1 MKTRNFALCALGLAA
16 AITFGGAATASA
28 QARSDTRIPVRKD
41 QPAPEPPRV
50 DTIRIVRVDTVTLRG
65 RVDTVT
71 IRTRPDTIVHMQML
85 PVQPLPGWY
94 GGIGA
99 GVAVPYSSYRAP
111 NKDGFD
117 LNGEIGWFP
126 HDAAFGLRLTGDGIW
141 YNARKAYCQVC
152 DNPSQFQLGLDLL
165 LRFPL
170 DRTSHINPVLY
181 FFGGGGLNW
190 YSNFIP
196 YINSGGSVVTAG
208 ADHTVLIIPGIPAT
222 VVTSSGSG
230 GTFGSYDAGLGLDFN
245 VATSVHMYVQ
255 GKFTQVSTNGGPSR
269 TFPIIAGF
277 KFYSSG
283 SHSQPLQP

>member
-28 QARSDTRIPVRKD
+28 QARSETRIPVRKE
-41 QPAPEPPRV
+41 QPPPPPPQV

-71 IRTRPDTIVHMQML
+71 IRTRPDTVVRIQML
-85 PVQPLPGWY
+85 PVQRLPGWY

-99 GVAVPYSSYRAP
+99 GVAIPYSSYRAP

-117 LNGEIGWFP
+117 LQGQVGWFP
-126 HDAAFGLRLTGDGIW
+126 KDAAFGLRLTGDGIW
-141 YNARKAYCQVC
+141 FNARKAYCAAC
-152 DNPSQFQLGLDLL
+152 DNPSQFQLAADLL

-170 DRTSHINPVLY
+170 DRTSPINPVLY

-196 YINSGGSVVTAG
+196 YRNRGGTIVTAG
-208 ADHTVLIIPGIPAT
+208 ADHTVLIIPGIPLT
-222 VVTSSGSG
+222 VVQSSGNSS
-230 GTFGSYDAGLGLDFN
+230 TFGSYDAGMGLDFN
-245 VATSVHMYVQ
+245 VAKVAHMYLE
-255 GKFTQVSTNGGPSR
+255 GKFSQVNTNGGPSR
-269 TFPIIAGF
+269 FFPITAGF
-277 KFYSSG
+277 KFY
-283 SHSQPLQP
+283 